1 MHALWD
7 TAGQA
12 VGLEKDVGSGK
23 TEQTERGLLL
33 CHAHSLCVPRSRLA
47 AARRGALFWAQG
59 RAADVARGSRAR
71 PPEKVGGIFRETPTL
86 SSNPNVCL
94 GLWDRCRAARAGWLA
109 ALGGSA
115 ARLGLTHSAARSQP
129 SQVSLARGEQTL
141 SGDSNAVRSSSFAG
155 KLPCPPPAGAVTSAS
170 PAFRSS
176 FPSPALPP
184 EAASWV
190 WGRRPSQQRDGGMDR
205 ATGRPRQAS
214 LSLQSRELGR
224 GYFW

>member
-23 TEQTERGLLL
+23 TEQTEQGLLL
-33 CHAHSLCVPRSRLA
+33 CHARSLCVPRSRRLA

-59 RAADVARGSRAR
+59 RAADVARGSTAR
-71 PPEKVGGIFRETPTL
+71 PPEVGGMFRETPTL
-86 SSNPNVCL
+86 SCNPNVCL
-94 GLWDRCRAARAGWLA
+94 GLWDRCRAARAGCLA

-115 ARLGLTHSAARSQP
+115 AQLGLTHSTARSQP

-155 KLPCPPPAGAVTSAS
+155 KLPCPPPAGAVTPAR
-170 PAFRSS
+170 PAFLSS
-176 FPSPALPP
+176 FPSPALPAG
-184 EAASWV
+184 AASRV
-190 WGRRPSQQRDGGMDR
+190 QGRRPSQQ
-205 ATGRPRQAS
+205 
-214 LSLQSRELGR
+214 
-224 GYFW
+224 